1 MYESYS
7 MGSHILKGAMYLIR
21 RNELVE
27 YLPFGTFV
35 KTFTENCNG
44 IRIWKYDLVNMMWW
58 MYVCD
63 ILFYENVVLW
73 NHTSI
78 APQRDKFCYDKS

>member
-21 RNELVE
+21 MNELVE

-44 IRIWKYDLVNMMWW
+44 IRI
-58 MYVCD
+58 
-63 ILFYENVVLW
+63 
-73 NHTSI
+73 
-78 APQRDKFCYDKS
+78 

>member
-1 MYESYS
+1 MFRIFTILVSMLFFVIGTSYNQGMYESYS

-21 RNELVE
+21 MNELVE

-44 IRIWKYDLVNMMWW
+44 IRI
-58 MYVCD
+58 
-63 ILFYENVVLW
+63 
-73 NHTSI
+73 
-78 APQRDKFCYDKS
+78 